1 MCVRWGRGCAEAC
14 RASLA
19 VGSLS
24 TSAATLP
31 RSRWQRPNTG
41 VMYRGV
47 PVVHDRTFRHNR
59 TMVDNLMRIGFD
71 LEVLDHPPSRPA
83 SALEGA
89 VCDFSGWLSLLG
101 ILAGAAAGCRPKS

>member
-1 MCVRWGRGCAEAC
+1 
-14 RASLA
+14 
-19 VGSLS
+19 
-24 TSAATLP
+24 
-31 RSRWQRPNTG
+31 
-41 VMYRGV
+41 
-47 PVVHDRTFRHNR
+47 
-59 TMVDNLMRIGFD
+59 MVDNLMRIGFD